1 MSVEEIMPSLMDSYF
16 GRSKESLG
24 EVFPI
29 LSRAALPVVPF
40 LSSSKS
46 PAKSPRNNNI
56 SVSMS
61 YEPKELRL
69 GGPIPSKRIAELSA
83 SIQAAIESSILRTF
97 YG

>member
-1 MSVEEIMPSLMDSYF
+1 MNVEEIMPSLMDSYF
-16 GRSKESLG
+16 GRSRVSLD
-24 EVFPI
+24 EAFPI

-40 LSSSKS
+40 SSSSKS
-46 PAKSPRNNNI
+46 PAKSLRNSNI
-56 SVSMS
+56 SVSTS

-69 GGPIPSKRIAELSA
+69 GGPIPSKHIAELSA